1 MLMETLEREVEALS
15 AEVTRLRF
23 MVYHMKDAVFSSA
36 PPLAA
41 AASSVNCRSGGCGGG
56 GAETTDSAMKLKANS
71 SSCGTQPPL
80 GVVLQDLTQAVA
92 QLFAASNEVKMAS
105 SALRQGREEKNNE
118 RPRRHQGSRTRK
130 KTKKNRHHRRSSS
143 ASSSALPALS
153 LSLSSSTHRASKKK
167 RRSHRHAD
175 KKKDNKDLRGL
186 EENMGDGH
194 NELPS
199 TKPRNSTSEEKGL
212 HASNAVAQRQLQ
224 KEEEDQEFN
233 YSRGEGNERRSSLRS
248 SQKGGDRLTGKTPA
262 ELESVERSRPP
273 SLGTSYGML
282 ASASVQSAGAGDP
295 RTSIRRENR
304 SSSAVAIP
312 VPPRKMDGQREED
325 GETPPSTEE
334 DGYSFLTHG
343 TLSLGCF
350 APEKTKNVTPTA
362 TEITKTEGCE
372 EKSKERGNM
381 QFKPLHMF
389 RTPPTQRRTLLDR
402 FRGGSDESSTPDE
415 RDSTPASLQQAGE
428 GAASHSISLNNAVNN
443 AIGFAS
449 TDNVSRNS
457 FAIGAIRS
465 STPDS
470 FGGYGAGMMEEYG
483 FALNESFHASQSAE
497 NINSRGHDEP
507 SAILTRTNARYHL
520 RDDNSTN

>member
-23 MVYHMKDAVFSSA
+23 MVYHMKDAVCSSA

-41 AASSVNCRSGGCGGG
+41 AASSVNRRRGGG
-56 GAETTDSAMKLKANS
+56 AAAETTDSAVNLKANGS
-71 SSCGTQPPL
+71 TCGVSPSL
-80 GVVLQDLTQAVA
+80 GVVLQDLTQTVA
-92 QLFAASNEVKMAS
+92 QLLAASNEVRMAS
-105 SALRQGREEKNNE
+105 SALRKGREEKNNE
-118 RPRRHQGSRTRK
+118 RPRRRQGSRARK
-130 KTKKNRHHRRSSS
+130 KTKKHRRHRRSSS
-143 ASSSALPALS
+143 TSSSASPALS
-153 LSLSSSTHRASKKK
+153 SSLSSSTHRASKKK

-175 KKKDNKDLRGL
+175 KKKDGNDLRRQ
-186 EENMGDGH
+186 EENTEDGH
-194 NELPS
+194 NDL
-199 TKPRNSTSEEKGL
+199 TLIKPRKSTSQEKEL
-212 HASNAVAQRQLQ
+212 HASNAVAQCQLQ

-233 YSRGEGNERRSSLRS
+233 YSKDEGNKRRSSLQS
-248 SQKGGDRLTGKTPA
+248 SQGEDDRLTRKTPA

-273 SLGTSYGML
+273 SLGASYGML
-282 ASASVQSAGAGDP
+282 ASVSVKSASAGEP
-295 RTSIRRENR
+295 RTSIRGENQ

-325 GETPPSTEE
+325 GETPPSSSA

-343 TLSLGCF
+343 TLSLGRI
-350 APEKTKNVTPTA
+350 APEKTKNASSTT
-362 TEITKTEGCE
+362 TEITKTVIHE
-372 EKSKERGNM
+372 EKSKGKGNM

-402 FRGGSDESSTPDE
+402 FRGGSDESSTSDE
-415 RDSTPASLQQAGE
+415 RESTPASLQLAGE
-428 GAASHSISLNNAVNN
+428 GTTSHSMSLHNAVNN
-443 AIGFAS
+443 AVGFAS
-449 TDNVSRNS
+449 AENVSRNS
-457 FAIGAIRS
+457 FAFGAVRS
-465 STPDS
+465 NTPDS

-520 RDDNSTN
+520 RDGNSTN